1 MVRKRSAGLPT
12 RKQILDFIAT
22 SDQPAGKREIA
33 RAFGLSGQ
41 DKILLKALLKD
52 MADEGLIDSAPGRA
66 FHKSGGVPK
75 VTVLRVVE
83 ADDSGNIFAVPEQW
97 HADGPPPR
105 LRVLERGRRGALGIG
120 DRILARTE
128 ERGQGYAAHPM
139 KKLMRSAELV
149 LGVVRKEGERF
160 WLTPVEK
167 KERRE
172 LAIADL
178 KDAEPGDLVLCEVS
192 GRPPRVTARVDAVL
206 GDPFAPRSFSLIAIH
221 KHGLRHEFRQE
232 AIDEAHRVSH
242 QKLGEREDLTHL
254 PIVAIDPADA
264 RDHDDAIWAAP
275 DDDDDNKGGWKAI
288 VAIADVSFYVR
299 PGSELDREARARGNS
314 VYFPD
319 RVVPMLPEELSA
331 NICSLKEGQVRAA
344 MACHMKIAK
353 DGSLKSW

>member
-1 MVRKRSAGLPT
+1 
-12 RKQILDFIAT
+12 
-22 SDQPAGKREIA
+22 
-33 RAFGLSGQ
+33 
-41 DKILLKALLKD
+41 

-83 ADDSGNIFAVPEQW
+83 ADDSGNIFGGAR
-97 HADGPPPR
+97 AMA
-105 LRVLERGRRGALGIG
+105 RRGPAAAAAR
-120 DRILARTE
+120 DRARPARRARHRRPHPRPDRGARAGLCRPPDE
-128 ERGQGYAAHPM
+128 EARCAPPSWC
-139 KKLMRSAELV
+139 SAWS
-149 LGVVRKEGERF
+149 RKEGERF

-172 LAIADL
+172 LAISDL

-232 AIDEAHRVSH
+232 AIDEAHRVAK
-242 QKLGEREDLTHL
+242 QPLGEREDLTHL

-275 DDDDDNKGGWKAI
+275 DDDEDKGRLER
-288 VAIADVSFYVR
+288 DRRHRRRQLLR
-299 PGSELDREARARGNS
+299 PPRLRARPRGAGARQQRL
-314 VYFPD
+314 FPRPRRAD
-319 RVVPMLPEELSA
+319 AAGGIVGRHLLA
-331 NICSLKEGQVRAA
+331 EGRRRCARRWPA
-344 MACHMKIAK
+344 T
-353 DGSLKSW
+353 